1 MKYDGLSESQKG
13 ESSWEDNALKVQHI
27 SDAEKKDTDRASKP
41 LQKSLSHTSPFSS
54 APSFNLLLP
63 LQLLPLPPSLPL
75 LPSPPALRWMVYFSL
90 SLSLSFRLSRGHKQ
104 KQSVRVCV
112 RVCVREAGAER
123 GSAGSLTE
131 TLPLP
136 QTQNPTLQSSPQ
148 VSVNASQRSTP
159 LPPRPVKRPPWSH
172 VNPRL
177 LSHLGSDFG
186 LPPWGE
192 APGTGSFEVRRD
204 SEDLGYPRG
213 KHFAL
218 GTVGCKPPWAGGQRS
233 STMDYLVGI
242 FLLLCGVAL
251 PGRVAPQHTKDN
263 VPRLK
268 LSYKGKFCNQT
279 HLYFVMHTSF
289 ITFFILITLLI
300 PIYTLKLDS
309 FLCL

>member
-1 MKYDGLSESQKG
+1 MQKRRTQTEQTFAEESFAYLSFQLRS
-13 ESSWEDNALKVQHI
+13 LVQ
-27 SDAEKKDTDRASKP
+27 P
-41 LQKSLSHTSPFSS
+41 P
-54 APSFNLLLP
+54 P
-63 LQLLPLPPSLPL
+63 PPSAAPP
-75 LPSPPALRWMVYFSL
+75 PSPALRWMVYFSL
-90 SLSLSFRLSRGHKQ
+90 SLSFSFRLSRGHKQ
-104 KQSVRVCV
+104 EQSVRVCV
-112 RVCVREAGAER
+112 RVCAREAGAER
-123 GSAGSLTE
+123 GSAGSPTE

-136 QTQNPTLQSSPQ
+136 QTQNPTLRSSPP

-159 LPPRPVKRPPWSH
+159 LPPRPGETPPTWSH

-177 LSHLGSDFG
+177 LSRLGSDFG

-192 APGTGSFEVRRD
+192 APGSGSFEVRRD

-213 KHFAL
+213 KPFAL

-251 PGRVAPQHTKDN
+251 PGRVAPQHTKEN

-279 HLYFVMHTSF
+279 
-289 ITFFILITLLI
+289 ITI
-300 PIYTLKLDS
+300 S
-309 FLCL
+309 